1 MPLGAGTVWYVLSRV
16 LIAAAVGAF
25 LGWVFGSVVWGIVVA
40 LGAYLAWHLWTL
52 ITLDNWLRHRRVSDP
67 PDASGLWGD
76 VVTQVVRL
84 HRRKRFH
91 KDRLVRVFRELRRT
105 TAAMPDGVVVLNGEN
120 EIGWFNQKASELL
133 DLTRRADLGIRI
145 DNLVRHPD
153 FVRYLR
159 SGQYHSPVIVH
170 LDPAADEHLSFQLI
184 PYGEDQRLLMVRDV
198 SRQVRLEAM
207 RKDFVANASHE
218 LRSPLTVIAGYLE
231 TLGGDPTLPAELKGP
246 LGEMRRQS
254 DRMTHIIEDLLAL
267 SRLEQSDEPVEGA
280 PINVAAIVAMLRK
293 DVLGRPGQSAKVE
306 VHADSS
312 VSLIG
317 DEAMIHSAFSNLV
330 DNAVKYTPANGH
342 IEVRWW
348 ADERGAHFSVKDTG
362 VGIPSEHLPRLT
374 ERFYRV
380 DAARGRGTG
389 GSGIGLAIVKHVLQR
404 HGAELEVTS
413 REGAGSTFVCHFP
426 ASRIVRDVTRVAAG

>member
-16 LIAAAVGAF
+16 LIAAAVGALF
-25 LGWVFGSVVWGIVVA
+25 GRVFGGVLWGIVAA

-67 PDASGLWGD
+67 PDVSGLWGD

-120 EIGWFNQKASELL
+120 EIGWFNQKAAELL

-159 SGQYHSPVIVH
+159 SGQYTSPVIVR
-170 LDPAADEHLSFQLI
+170 LDPAADEHLSFQLA

-231 TLGGDPTLPAELKGP
+231 TLSGDPTLPDELKQP

-267 SRLEQSDEPVEGA
+267 SRLEQSDEPVDRRDA
-280 PINVAAIVAMLRK
+280 PQRRAGSAWSGGESRCA
-293 DVLGRPGQSAKVE
+293 GRFERQS
-306 VHADSS
+306 
-312 VSLIG
+312 
-317 DEAMIHSAFSNLV
+317 
-330 DNAVKYTPANGH
+330 
-342 IEVRWW
+342 
-348 ADERGAHFSVKDTG
+348 
-362 VGIPSEHLPRLT
+362 
-374 ERFYRV
+374 
-380 DAARGRGTG
+380 RGRR
-389 GSGIGLAIVKHVLQR
+389 SDDPFR
-404 HGAELEVTS
+404 FFEP
-413 REGAGSTFVCHFP
+413 R
-426 ASRIVRDVTRVAAG
+426 